1 MFLCRKTHFAP
12 NTQLVKANDSQYG
25 DGRHWERDYRLR
37 EGARLLEIMIA
48 YDVLR
53 VFLAGQ
59 RKAK

>member
-1 MFLCRKTHFAP
+1 MFLCGKTYFP
-12 NTQLVKANDSQYG
+12 LNTQLVKAKESQYG
-25 DGRHWERDYRLR
+25 DGGPWERDYRLW
-37 EGARLLEIMIA
+37 EGARLLKIMIA